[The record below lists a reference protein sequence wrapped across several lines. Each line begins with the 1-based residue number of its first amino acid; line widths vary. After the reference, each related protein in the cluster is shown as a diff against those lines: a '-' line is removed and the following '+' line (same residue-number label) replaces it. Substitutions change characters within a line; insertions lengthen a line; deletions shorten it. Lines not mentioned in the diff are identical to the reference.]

1 MIPEYKELFNYL
13 LNNYKYVEPETTYQ
27 WPKTR
32 VVNTKILCWEDLDI
46 YVPSLTV
53 FLQCLKG
60 SPDDL
65 FGVKHIVFVDDKY
78 AGTVGDEDSVLA
90 VVLDRVKQC

>member
-1 MIPEYKELFNYL
+1 MKPEYNLLFNYL

-27 WPKTR
+27 WLGSR
-32 VVNTKILCWEDLDI
+32 IFNTKILCWEDEDI
-46 YVPSLTV
+46 VVPSLTV
-53 FLQCLKG
+53 FIQRLNG

-78 AGTVGDEDSVLA
+78 AGTVGDEDSVLDL
-90 VVLDRVKQC
+90 VLDRVKQC